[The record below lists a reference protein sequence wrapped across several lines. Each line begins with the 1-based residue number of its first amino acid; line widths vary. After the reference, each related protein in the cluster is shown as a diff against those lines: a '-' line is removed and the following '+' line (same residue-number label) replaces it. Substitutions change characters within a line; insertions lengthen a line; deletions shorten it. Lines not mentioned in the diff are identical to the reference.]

1 MVIEPGTVLASED
14 DRYVVREA
22 LAHDDEGT
30 RYRARTERNER
41 EVVLEVR
48 TLGSRDPDEA
58 RADLAREI
66 DLLETV
72 SHPNVPTFYE
82 AFPLETDG
90 TLHAFVL
97 VHEHLDGLSLE
108 TLRRQGRTL
117 SPREMR
123 SWFSQILGVLAH
135 LQMQCTPIRMRHVAP
150 STVWIRSDR
159 ESFLVGLG
167 SDRATE
173 RTADLRG
180 LALTYL
186 SMASSQSCAELDEA
200 PLDASS
206 HLAPDDAL
214 RDVIEAMLDPDPL
227 ARLVDAQAALDRVA
241 QLRSPSRAPS
251 PLDPR
256 T

>member
-22 LAHDDEGT
+22 LAHDEGT

-97 VHEHLDGLSLE
+97 VHEHLDGVSLE
-108 TLRRQGRTL
+108 TLRRQGRKL
-117 SPREMR
+117 SPPEMR

-150 STVWIRSDR
+150 STVWIR
-159 ESFLVGLG
+159 

>member
-1 MVIEPGTVLASED
+1 MVIEPGTVLASDD

-58 RADLAREI
+58 RAELAREV

-135 LQMQCTPIRMRHVAP
+135 LQMLFTPIRMRHVAP
-150 STVWIRSDR
+150 STVWIR
-159 ESFLVGLG
+159 